1 MHHYFVNSIITP
13 YFGCII
19 TKTGKLQGVKYG
31 SEAAKEANIY
41 LIVKRD
47 ENGEIRKVKQIT
59 IEEAMEKFLD

>member
-1 MHHYFVNSIITP
+1 M
-13 YFGCII
+13 
-19 TKTGKLQGVKYG
+19 KYG